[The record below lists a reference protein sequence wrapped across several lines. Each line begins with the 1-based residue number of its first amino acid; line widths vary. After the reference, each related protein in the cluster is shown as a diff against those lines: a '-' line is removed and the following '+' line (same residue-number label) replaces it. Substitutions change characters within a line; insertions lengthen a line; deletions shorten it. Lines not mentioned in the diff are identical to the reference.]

1 MAPKTLKNL
10 TLQQQIEAGRQTI
23 RAEAYA
29 MSIGELVS
37 SYTRSELVI
46 RPEFQRLF
54 RWNVDQKSRLIES
67 LLLGIPLPSI
77 FVMQRE
83 DGVWEVIDGLQRLS
97 TILEF
102 MGELRDEDSKEVL
115 APSVLSKTEYLP
127 GLDGVTFGADDK
139 DDEKSLSAG
148 QRLSLKRA
156 KIDVKILLPESD
168 DKAKFELFDR
178 LNAGGSQ
185 AVPQEIRTAQLIM
198 RDRSMYDWLESL
210 RSDANFQR
218 VIPISDR
225 LYEEAYDME
234 LVCRYLALTN
244 STPAEWRSF
253 ASMDKFISDK
263 LFGLTEDSAFDR
275 DAAGRGFHEVFTWLA
290 DSIGDESFRRYDSDK
305 VKFTGAFSVSAFE
318 SVTTG
323 LRNNDVF
330 WRSQISR
337 DPSELTRRV
346 EELWDNV
353 DFRRGSGSGI
363 GASTRIPRTLPAAI
377 KHFSA

>member
-1 MAPKTLKNL
+1 
-10 TLQQQIEAGRQTI
+10 
-23 RAEAYA
+23 

-37 SYTRSELVI
+37 SYARSELVI

-54 RWNVDQKSRLIES
+54 RWNVDQKSRLVES

-102 MGELRDEDSKEVL
+102 MGELRNEDTKEL
-115 APSVLSKTEYLP
+115 IAPSVLSKTEYLP
-127 GLDGVTFGADDK
+127 ALEGMTFGADDTEDK
-139 DDEKSLSAG
+139 NSLSAG

-168 DKAKFELFDR
+168 NKAKFELFDR

-198 RDRSMYDWLESL
+198 RDRSMFEWLESL
-210 RSDANFQR
+210 RTDENFQA
-218 VIPISDR
+218 VIPISER

-244 STPAEWRSF
+244 SGPAEWRGF
-253 ASMDKFISDK
+253 ASMDKFISEK
-263 LFGLTEDSAFDR
+263 LFAITEDSGFDR
-275 DAAGRGFHEVFTWLA
+275 EGAGRGFHEVFTWLA
-290 DSIGDESFRRYDSDK
+290 GSVGDESFRRFDSEK
-305 VKFTGAFSVSAFE
+305 AKFTGAFSVSAFE

-323 LRNNDVF
+323 LHSNDEY
-330 WRSQISR
+330 WRKQITE
-337 DPSELTRRV
+337 DVTELTRRV
-346 EELWDNV
+346 ERLWENT

-377 KHFSA
+377 KHFGS